1 MTDCERFDV
10 PSVLLSSVVTVIPT
24 GARISLSAPLSPF
37 RARTLLIK
45 EIQTALTLSCLQ
57 DYFKT
62 SMKA

>member
-45 EIQTALTLSCLQ
+45 EIQLSPSRAYRTISKPL
-57 DYFKT
+57 
-62 SMKA
+62 